1 MVLWNVARR
10 SPTLPMSLDAETD
23 VLYTDFSEAFDRLE
37 HDMLLKKSFRHGLSL
52 ALNQLFTSY
61 LTGRR
66 QYVMFGVV
74 KSVPSGYFSVAISDN
89 FCSTFWWILQW
100 ESLHIEYWCF
110 INKLPWKPKECL
122 VMSFIIR
129 KNRIEYSYKMD
140 NVLLKRPVL
149 IIDLDVIFFVKLWS
163 VSHIEAT
170 ISAPSKV

>member
-52 ALNQLFTSY
+52 ALIQLFTSY

-74 KSVPSGYFSVAISDN
+74 KSVPSGYFSVAISTSVQRFDGYYSD
-89 FCSTFWWILQW
+89 CVYILNIGA
-100 ESLHIEYWCF
+100 SLISYLE
-110 INKLPWKPKECL
+110 NL
-122 VMSFIIR
+122 
-129 KNRIEYSYKMD
+129 KN
-140 NVLLKRPVL
+140 VWLCHL
-149 IIDLDVIFFVKLWS
+149 
-163 VSHIEAT
+163 
-170 ISAPSKV
+170 